1 VFYGRKFSEYHLI
14 LYEQAKINTKHTLH
28 DLAGR
33 TLKSIGKAVEDSTP
47 MKLLLATALVHVGGI
62 NFDARS
68 NMKIVQTLL
77 SELDSAS
84 MCIFVDNVVR
94 EFVHPAA
101 PVVDDAQIQENNA
114 ENLEAHSL
122 AAFKLSQQENNRIS
136 SLECLFALAK
146 NQSLACS
153 HTYVLPMLCSLL
165 CVVGFVD
172 VNDPHARERA
182 SSIRDV
188 LVTWTSKPV
197 ANTQTEDKSGK
208 KKRKASADLTNDV
221 SDFRALMVKAFN
233 ALFGTGEGIPD
244 SSSKSKDKRA
254 KKQSK
259 EESQSQ
265 ERVPYRAGVVQL
277 ARRKLLGLLSEFSN
291 VVAEPA
297 ASSSAESQK
306 GEEGS
311 SVVSGVLTGAA
322 SVLDE
327 IASFFNCLAK
337 NGIQLTLSREMRDE
351 SGNEVQPEEDSL
363 SADCMSSVVSC
374 ISKAQELLRRS
385 AGASKDSTRL
395 SSKCLLALKQ
405 LLVVASFQVFASSA
419 SVGPKVRICI
429 IR

>member
-165 CVVGFVD
+165 CVVSVWHRTRLKLGCVSEQLEL
-172 VNDPHARERA
+172 A
-182 SSIRDV
+182 
-188 LVTWTSKPV
+188 LVC
-197 ANTQTEDKSGK
+197 A
-208 KKRKASADLTNDV
+208 
-221 SDFRALMVKAFN
+221 
-233 ALFGTGEGIPD
+233 
-244 SSSKSKDKRA
+244 
-254 KKQSK
+254 
-259 EESQSQ
+259 
-265 ERVPYRAGVVQL
+265 VQL
-277 ARRKLLGLLSEFSN
+277 VLHYVQYLS
-291 VVAEPA
+291 
-297 ASSSAESQK
+297 
-306 GEEGS
+306 
-311 SVVSGVLTGAA
+311 
-322 SVLDE
+322 
-327 IASFFNCLAK
+327 
-337 NGIQLTLSREMRDE
+337 
-351 SGNEVQPEEDSL
+351 
-363 SADCMSSVVSC
+363 
-374 ISKAQELLRRS
+374 
-385 AGASKDSTRL
+385 
-395 SSKCLLALKQ
+395 
-405 LLVVASFQVFASSA
+405 
-419 SVGPKVRICI
+419 SVGPCFTRTV
-429 IR
+429 